1 MAKDTYEGMGDIDH
15 VESSDLNSRL
25 INHQGA
31 FFSKGK
37 WAVKTYTVFKSIS
50 EGDRIE
56 YINDNLGDLIKLV
69 AGGGA
74 TGSCGKGTLRDVQDG
89 SHMIPHLGMGFAII
103 SEDKLKLSM
112 WGGGM
117 DSSGKPNPFDM
128 ASYGFNLD
136 HRDGVLYFGH
146 EEGPVVH
153 SVWDNKILKHE
164 MEAWSLYLKNKDKN
178 EYVNNLLP
186 ETFLFF

>member
-74 TGSCGKGTLRDVQDG
+74 TGR
-89 SHMIPHLGMGFAII
+89 
-103 SEDKLKLSM
+103 
-112 WGGGM
+112 
-117 DSSGKPNPFDM
+117 
-128 ASYGFNLD
+128 
-136 HRDGVLYFGH
+136 GH
-146 EEGPVVH
+146 GR
-153 SVWDNKILKHE
+153 
-164 MEAWSLYLKNKDKN
+164 
-178 EYVNNLLP
+178 
-186 ETFLFF
+186 